1 MSHDRFERGYWW
13 LAVALLTTL
22 LALVGCVTSPTTVTE
37 VVLVCVTDWETGRSE
52 CHHRECVYH
61 RRDQTWDCLNKPVLD

>member
-22 LALVGCVTSPTTVTE
+22 LTLVGCKIPTDFTVRADDLPWCPNDSVTWVSADSVP
-37 VVLVCVTDWETGRSE
+37 LGCVR
-52 CHHRECVYH
+52 
-61 RRDQTWDCLNKPVLD
+61 PF